1 MIERNLERLKPEK
14 QAVLEV
20 ASVAGPEFSVA
31 AVAAALE
38 RPQKRDRG
46 FLRAPI
52 TSSTEFF
59 ARVLRNIDYNPPSA
73 CAER

>member
-38 RPQKRDRG
+38 RPQNEIEG
-46 FLRAPI
+46 CC
-52 TSSTEFF
+52 
-59 ARVLRNIDYNPPSA
+59 ARPSRPLPNSLHA
-73 CAER
+73 R